1 MRQAR
6 KTKEENLN
14 LLNKIKERGWRQL
27 SGGYTHMGFDLKDRT
42 ILLGVCY
49 KEPLLTQTFSISTPE
64 FDEASISIC
73 DDSKKNYNNII
84 FTIPCIKQNFP
95 IIKTEHSIIP
105 FDPNDKSI
113 DELLQK
119 AIEKGQ
125 SIDIKEEIE
134 KCTYL
139 LPSDIGLDPIRLLTS
154 LALLKKES
162 VLKTFVDNFKAS
174 NRMGFTAYFDEQTM
188 ERALRYS
195 QRRLLGEKRCNSEEP
210 SNP

>member
-1 MRQAR
+1 MRLTR

-27 SGGYTHMGFDLKDRT
+27 SGGYTQMGFGLKDRT
-42 ILLGVCY
+42 VLLGISY
-49 KEPLLTQTFSISTPE
+49 KDPLLTLTFSISTPE
-64 FDEASISIC
+64 FDLLFLASN
-73 DDSKKNYNNII
+73 KI
-84 FTIPCIKQNFP
+84 FLLL
-95 IIKTEHSIIP
+95 KTEHSIIP
-105 FDPNDKSI
+105 FDPDDESI
-113 DELLQK
+113 DKLLQK

-139 LPSDIGLDPIRLLTS
+139 SPSDIGLDPIRLLTS

-162 VLKTFVDNFKAS
+162 VLKKNVDNFKES

-188 ERALRYS
+188 ERALRYA
-195 QRRLLGEKRCNSEEP
+195 QR
-210 SNP
+210 

>member
-1 MRQAR
+1 MRLTR

-27 SGGYTHMGFDLKDRT
+27 SGGYTQMGFDLKDRT
-42 ILLGVCY
+42 VLLGISY
-49 KEPLLTQTFSISTPE
+49 KNPLLTLTFSISTPE

-73 DDSKKNYNNII
+73 DDSKKNAHVM

-105 FDPNDKSI
+105 FNPDDESI
-113 DELLQK
+113 DKLLQK

-139 LPSDIGLDPIRLLTS
+139 SPSDIGLDPIRLLTS

-162 VLKTFVDNFKAS
+162 VLKNFVDNFKAS

-188 ERALRYS
+188 ERALRYA
-195 QRRLLGEKRCNSEEP
+195 QR
-210 SNP
+210 